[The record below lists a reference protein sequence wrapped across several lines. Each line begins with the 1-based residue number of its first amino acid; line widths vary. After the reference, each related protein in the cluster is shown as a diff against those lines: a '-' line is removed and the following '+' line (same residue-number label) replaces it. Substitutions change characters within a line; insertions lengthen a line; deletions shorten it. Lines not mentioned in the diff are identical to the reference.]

1 MHRPPEIE
9 LHGRTITGNER
20 DGLIAL
26 VSSTMAITKEAPLN
40 FHQVCSLFSNFGLFG
55 QSFVDS
61 VLDFAGFS

>member
-40 FHQVCSLFSNFGLFG
+40 FHQVCS
-55 QSFVDS
+55 FVDS